1 MKVKEFIVRAV
12 RVLSA
17 VLFLSAGLS
26 MVAMAEE
33 PVTVK
38 VPVKL
43 IVSGSAPEETY
54 RIKIEREAV
63 NPSAPLASP
72 SEIQVSGS
80 GARDYALE
88 FNEMVYTNPGEYKYT
103 ISQVPGNQE
112 HFTYD
117 SKGYTLVVKVYRLT
131 VDKDGNPVNPYL
143 YAVYWTGREGST
155 KKNGE
160 IAFNN
165 SYQRGG
171 SPNNPGGGGGGN
183 TPGPNP
189 SSPSPSAPNPSTP
202 DPKIP
207 TVEGESRPV
216 INPVDIFK
224 KTPKVLRAIRKI
236 ATGDNSI
243 MALYGLFALTAM
255 LSLTFWGFGQ
265 RKKAKKSG
273 QNA

>member
-1 MKVKEFIVRAV
+1 
-12 RVLSA
+12 
-17 VLFLSAGLS
+17 
-26 MVAMAEE
+26 MV
-33 PVTVK
+33 
-38 VPVKL
+38 
-43 IVSGSAPEETY
+43 
-54 RIKIEREAV
+54 
-63 NPSAPLASP
+63 
-72 SEIQVSGS
+72 
-80 GARDYALE
+80 
-88 FNEMVYTNPGEYKYT
+88 FTNPGEYKYT

-171 SPNNPGGGGGGN
+171 SPNNPGGGGN

-224 KTPKVLRAIRKI
+224 KTPKVLRAIRRI

-243 MALYGLFALTAM
+243 MALYGLFALTSM

>member
-43 IVSGSAPEETY
+43 IMSGSAPEETY

-80 GARDYALE
+80 GARDYAVE
-88 FNEMVYTNPGEYKYT
+88 FNEMVFTNPGEYKYT

-171 SPNNPGGGGGGN
+171 SPSNPGGGGN
-183 TPGPNP
+183 TPGSNP
-189 SSPSPSAPNPSTP
+189 SSPNPSNP

-243 MALYGLFALTAM
+243 MALYGLFALTSM

-265 RKKAKKSG
+265 RRKAKKSG